1 MLNYLWGFMIVIGI
15 TVGVLRGNIAEVS
28 NATLDSSKEAVA
40 LCITMLGIMAMWTGL
55 MQVAKKCGLV
65 AAFTRALRP
74 ILRYLFPDIPKDHIA
89 NEYIASN
96 MIANVLGLGWAAT
109 PMGLMAMK
117 ELKKLNRNSDIAS
130 CDMCTFLIINI
141 SSLQLIPVNIIAY
154 RSQYGSVNPAEIL
167 GAGIIA
173 TIFSTIVGVLFSMVA
188 RKSSKRRGYH

>member
-1 MLNYLWGFMIVIGI
+1 MLNYLWGIMIIIGI
-15 TVGVLRGNIAEVS
+15 TVGILRGNIAEVS
-28 NATLDSSKEAVA
+28 NATLNSSKEAVS

-65 AAFTRALRP
+65 ASFTRALRP
-74 ILRYLFPDIPKDHIA
+74 ILRLLFPDIPKEHIV

-117 ELKKLNRNSDIAS
+117 EFKKLNENSEVAS

-167 GAGIIA
+167 GAAIIA
-173 TIFSTIVGVLFSMVA
+173 TVFSTIVGIVFSVVA
-188 RKSSKRRGYH
+188 RKSSHRRGHQ